1 MANCIQAYLLLL
13 KSICVSLGQRSSSHA
28 SNNHGVI
35 IVVLLAVEA
44 LALHAMHNNT
54 TTLSTLTMCSNHET
68 VCYALYRVSEARVH
82 RLCTAYLN
90 SLTVKPVVPDINC
103 CDIIC
108 ADTKVTCHNN
118 SLYITKISV

>member
-1 MANCIQAYLLLL
+1 MKLCAMRCTVSAKHVYIGTACMHATNTMFTIYCVQA
-13 KSICVSLGQRSSSHA
+13 G
-28 SNNHGVI
+28 
-35 IVVLLAVEA
+35 
-44 LALHAMHNNT
+44 T
-54 TTLSTLTMCSNHET
+54 TGGCTT
-68 VCYALYRVSEARVH
+68 
-82 RLCTAYLN
+82 LCTAYLN